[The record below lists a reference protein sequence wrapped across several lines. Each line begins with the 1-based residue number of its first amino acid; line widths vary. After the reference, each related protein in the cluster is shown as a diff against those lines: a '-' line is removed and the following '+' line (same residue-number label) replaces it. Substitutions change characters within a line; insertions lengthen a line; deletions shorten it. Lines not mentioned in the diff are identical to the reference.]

1 MKTVFNS
8 LRTYTVRGALAVT
21 PLILTFLVLRFFYRV
36 LDHSVIGQV
45 DTILG
50 VKIPGPWV
58 GVAVFVGLLYVI
70 GIIASNVIGRQ
81 FFNLIDMISEHI
93 PIVKVIY
100 QVGKQLS
107 SSLTPSERQTFQ
119 KVVLLEYFH
128 VGIWNIGFVTGAMKD
143 QQTGEEIY
151 KVLIPTVPNPITGF
165 IVFTKASQIIDPKWS
180 VEDGLKIVMSGGI
193 IGPDRVK

>member
-1 MKTVFNS
+1 MKAVFNS

-21 PLILTFLVLRFFYRV
+21 PLILTFLVLRFLYRV
-36 LDHSVIGQV
+36 LDYSIIGQI

-58 GVAVFVGLLYVI
+58 GVVVFIGLLYVI

-81 FFNLIDMISEHI
+81 FFGLVENISERI
-93 PIVKVIY
+93 PIVKAIY

-107 SSLTPSERQTFQ
+107 STLALSERQAIQ

-128 VGIWNIGFVTGAMKD
+128 VGVLNIGFVTGVMKD

-151 KVLIPTVPNPITGF
+151 KVLIPTVPNPLSGF
-165 IVFTKASQIIDPKWS
+165 IVFAKSSQIVDPKWS
-180 VEDGLKIVMSGGI
+180 VEDGLKIVISGGI
-193 IGPDRVK
+193 IGPDRLK